1 MQGKLYLIPNTLGS
15 DKTDF
20 TIPNNVAS
28 IAISLQHFIV
38 EDIRTARRFLKL
50 LDKKIDIDN
59 LQFYLLNKHTPVN
72 ELINFLAPL
81 KDGYDMGIV
90 SEAGCP
96 AIADPGAEIV
106 RMAHETGIKVV
117 PLTGPS
123 SIFLAL
129 SASGMNGQNFAF
141 NGYLPVKKEDRIRA
155 LKYFENRSRVEN
167 QSQIFIETPYRN
179 MALLEDILNS
189 CHLSTRLCIACN
201 ITLSDEYIVTQTIK
215 QWKSNIPELNK
226 KQTIFIIQGIYSVW

>member
-1 MQGKLYLIPNTLGS
+1 MHGKLYLIPNTLGFV
-15 DKTDF
+15 DTDF
-20 TIPNNVAS
+20 TIPRKVAS
-28 IAISLQHFIV
+28 VAISLQHFIV
-38 EDIRTARRFLKL
+38 EDIRSARRFLKL
-50 LDKKIDIDN
+50 LDKKINIDS

-72 ELINFLAPL
+72 EMVNFFTPL
-81 KDGYDMGIV
+81 KNGFDAGII

-106 RMAHETGIKVV
+106 RMAHESGIKVV

-141 NGYLPVKKEDRIRA
+141 NGYLPVKKEDRIKS
-155 LKYFENRSRVEN
+155 LKHFENRSRVEN

-189 CHLSTRLCIACN
+189 CNLSTRLCIACN
-201 ITLSDEYIVTQTIK
+201 ITLPDEYIFTQTIK
-215 QWKSNIPELNK
+215 QWKNNIPELNK
-226 KQTIFIIQGIYSVW
+226 KQAIFIISQL